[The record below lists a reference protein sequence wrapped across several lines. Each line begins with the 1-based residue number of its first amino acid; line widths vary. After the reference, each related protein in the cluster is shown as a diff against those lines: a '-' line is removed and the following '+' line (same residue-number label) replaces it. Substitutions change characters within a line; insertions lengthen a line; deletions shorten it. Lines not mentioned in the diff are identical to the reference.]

1 MDGNEKNKHSCM
13 RFIVK
18 LSLCLG
24 VGLILSAATALS
36 LLDLQGYPLIGRF
49 LLIVIPSGAFAFL
62 LFQVFEGLVRQW
74 MGVTPSMQLGLTVW
88 AALISGTLTML
99 MQDSPLFLK
108 IIVFVSGWIA
118 GMLVLLP
125 TLNAMD
131 WLVANRQLP
140 SLLLAGVATGSFDV
154 FLLSFLST
162 ILHDALGYIFVIL
175 AFNLGLG
182 LFFFFVILRRKTAWE
197 WLILGVIFLFAL
209 TCTWLYVSFLPATN
223 PGLASSPVPNGLFSI
238 LLTLIITPWLA
249 WTYLFLH
256 GSSTWTAWRQ
266 SKAFSFFKTHHAIIL
281 LALLFFISY
290 LALANIFNL
299 ERYGGDNMFFD
310 SDADTWRIRLSTP
323 NWVDP
328 YWRTVHPNVLL
339 ILRPIVALAGV
350 FLAGNWTLAALVV
363 TAAAGAAGV
372 FLIWQVTWNAMRDQA
387 YALLIAAI
395 FGISTSQII
404 FGALVET
411 YIFSTLLLL
420 LFLVALQNQKTPFFV
435 LVSLGVMTMGIT
447 ITNLIQ
453 NVLSLFAFKPDI
465 KLTVRFGAMVVSS
478 VIALS
483 LVNNIVY
490 PRSSPLF
497 IIPATMGTERVN
509 FHAVSNPRIQ
519 LAIRELLVYSE
530 VAPHPVVL
538 TDRTVYPR
546 FWFYTEVLTPRKKI
560 VEEIGQYE
568 GLLGTGVAYFW
579 VVLVGVSAIAFV
591 YQLWKRIG
599 QGRTPLAL
607 VLMLVFNFSLHVFYG
622 NELFLYTPH
631 LAYAL
636 VLFVFLSLSIFL
648 KQRWYMPV
656 LFVFLLLALVNNV
669 FFLASMTDIL
679 RAAVIRAGS

>member
-1 MDGNEKNKHSCM
+1 M

-74 MGVTPSMQLGLTVW
+74 MEVTPSMQLGLTVW
-88 AALISGTLTML
+88 AALISGMLAML

-125 TLNAMD
+125 TLKAMD
-131 WLVANRQLP
+131 WLVANKQLL
-140 SLLLAGVATGSFDV
+140 SLLLAGVAIGSFDV

-162 ILHDALGYIFVIL
+162 ILHDVLGYIFVAL
-175 AFNLGLG
+175 ALNLGLG
-182 LFFFFVILRRKTAWE
+182 LFFFFVMLRRKTAWE
-197 WLILGVIFLFAL
+197 WLILGAIFLFTL
-209 TCTWLYVSFLPATN
+209 TCTWLYISFLPATN
-223 PGLASSPVPNGLFSI
+223 PDLAFSSVSTGPFSALLI
-238 LLTLIITPWLA
+238 LVVTPWLA
-249 WTYLFLH
+249 KIYIFLRDSSVWT
-256 GSSTWTAWRQ
+256 TWRE
-266 SKAFSFFKTHHAIIL
+266 SKNFSFLKEYYLAIL
-281 LALLFFISY
+281 LACLFFIAY
-290 LALANIFNL
+290 FALANIFNL
-299 ERYGGDNMFFD
+299 ERYGGDDMFFD
-310 SDADTWRIRLSTP
+310 SDADTWRIRLSTL

-328 YWRTVHPNVLL
+328 YWRSMHPTVLL
-339 ILRPIVALAGV
+339 ILRPIVALVGV
-350 FLAGNWTLAALVV
+350 FLAGNWTLAALVA
-363 TAAAGAAGV
+363 TAAAGATCV
-372 FLIWQVTWNAMRDQA
+372 FWVWQVVWNVTHDQA
-387 YALLIAAI
+387 NALLIAAI
-395 FGISTSQII
+395 FGVSTTQIM

-411 YIFSTLLLL
+411 YIFSALLLL
-420 LFLVALQNQKTPFFV
+420 LFLVALQNQKMPFFV

-509 FHAVSNPRIQ
+509 FHAVSNPRVQ

-568 GLLGTGVAYFW
+568 GLLGTGTAYFW
-579 VVLVGVSAIAFV
+579 VVLVGVSVITFI
-591 YQLWKRIG
+591 YQLWKRTG

-607 VLMLVFNFSLHVFYG
+607 ALMLVFNFSLHVFYG
-622 NELFLYTPH
+622 SELFLYTPH
-631 LAYAL
+631 LTYAL
-636 VLFVFLSLSIFL
+636 VLFVFLSLSVFL

-656 LFVFLLLALVNNV
+656 LIAFLLLTLVNNV